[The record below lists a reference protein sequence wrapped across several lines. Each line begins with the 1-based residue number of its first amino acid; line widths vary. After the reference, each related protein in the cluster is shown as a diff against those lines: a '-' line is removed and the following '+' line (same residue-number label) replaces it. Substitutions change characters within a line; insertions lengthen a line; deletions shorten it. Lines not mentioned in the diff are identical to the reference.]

1 MGCHLIAL
9 GGAGQKALE
18 MISYACAC
26 DALYETD
33 DDLRRVPLPAL
44 SVLTADTDLSF
55 DSTAAQRYQALQ
67 TVFSA
72 AAPPHAGFHTKL
84 NLEHFAVVDPA
95 RPSVQDIARGREQL
109 FTRTLFS
116 AEKTA
121 LDARE
126 GLQGQADLG
135 MFFFADALSRLSETL
150 AQGGEFPFFDRIQT
164 ELDQGE
170 DVKVLLIGSVYGGT
184 GMSGIQSFA
193 RFLRGRFAYERLSL
207 GAALVLPPHD
217 PKTVGLHNARAAA
230 ALRQY
235 GADGLMRRSGYDDRG
250 LLDAAYLI
258 RMSGNLYAMNYAQA
272 AESAPGDLRL
282 ADWLAAR
289 SASQFFAARL
299 RGENAEGLGLYHLPR
314 TSHQPAWPCF
324 DDDRAFFRLRFGGL
338 MRAAALHLSACEPE
352 LSAGLA
358 GKSRLAPVFAP
369 FYKAAKHFGAPER
382 EALQLLQDALTEFFS
397 QVVRRMNEIQRLQ
410 PAPMPGKAEPDGFF
424 SVPALQALKTILTI
438 PGGDAAEARRAARE
452 TLPALICGGTD
463 PNFSWKRMLAQL
475 QRSRRPVSDTPS
487 AAFAAYAAA
496 LLNCAA
502 QGTAGLPALQLP
514 EPDSRGIDP
523 NHHLLTLARNLPLLP
538 DAPLCAGP
546 DVLAWETRLSALLS
560 LPHAQA
566 VRLREVAQWR
576 GLIAVLLL
584 WDGWELR
591 HNLPKLNCAPPPEGD
606 GTRAVLAAL
615 SKERLNAGLTLF
627 ILEKDVD
634 GVVFEGPLG
643 LLSPHTGLL
652 SAADPEK
659 LYGLLP
665 ECARW
670 YTPDT
675 KTFADPC
682 PLLSEPDRA
691 RLIHR
696 LKCLQALTERA
707 EPTSPLRLGG
717 GALYA
722 AADAFLGDLQ
732 NQHDLWRERFE
743 ADDPRAAKAL
753 YVRALAVFGPAVEGI
768 ERQEEEL
775 SLQDIRQN
783 PLMIRLLGE
792 PGELK
797 RGAAPS
803 ALFDSEPMTT
813 YFYHGTAFAVDSA
826 RYLLAPVNAEGE
838 PQALQALEEVLDH
851 AASPAYHRQAAKRFL
866 ELANRL
872 TSRPGASK
880 KAVSLLRA
888 WSVKHSKLAE
898 TIG

>member
-18 MISYACAC
+18 MVACACAC

-33 DDLRRVPLPAL
+33 DDLRRVPLLKL
-44 SVLTADTDLSF
+44 SVLTADTDLSA
-55 DSTAAQRYQALQ
+55 DTTAAQRYQALQ

-84 NLEHFAVVDPA
+84 TLENFPVIDPE
-95 RPSVQDIARGREQL
+95 RPDVQTIARGREQL
-109 FTRTLFS
+109 FTHTLLS

-126 GLQGQADLG
+126 GLRGHADLG

-170 DVKVLLIGSVYGGT
+170 DVKVLLVGSIYGGT
-184 GMSGIQSFA
+184 GMSGVPSFA
-193 RFLRGRFAYERLSL
+193 RFLRGRFASERLAL
-207 GAALVLPPHD
+207 GAVLLLPPHD
-217 PKTVGLHNARAAA
+217 PKTVGLYNARAAA

-235 GADGLMRRSGYDDRG
+235 GMDGLMRRSGYDDRG

-258 RMSGNLYAMNYAQA
+258 RMSGNLYANNYAQA
-272 AESAPGDLRL
+272 SGGAPGDLHL

-289 SASQFFAARL
+289 SASQFFSTRFH
-299 RGENAEGLGLYHLPR
+299 GENADALGLYHLPR

-324 DDDRAFFRLRFGGL
+324 DDDRAFFRLRFGAL
-338 MRAAALHLSACEPE
+338 MRAAALHLAECEPQ
-352 LSAGLA
+352 LTAGLT
-358 GKSRLAPVFAP
+358 GKSRLAPAFAP
-369 FYKAAKHFGAPER
+369 FYKAVKRFGAAEN
-382 EALQLLQDALTEFFS
+382 EALSVLQDALTEFFT
-397 QVVRRMNEIQRLQ
+397 QYVRRMSEVQRLQ
-410 PAPMPGKAEPDGFF
+410 PAPVPGKAEPDGFF
-424 SVPALQALKTILTI
+424 SVPAMQALQTIRTK
-438 PGGDAAEARRAARE
+438 PGADAAEARRAARE
-452 TLPALICGGTD
+452 LLPSLVCGGTD
-463 PNFSWKRMLAQL
+463 TNFTWKRMLSQL
-475 QRSRRPVSDTPS
+475 EKGRKPSSDTPS
-487 AAFAAYAAA
+487 AVFAAYAAA
-496 LLNCAA
+496 LFNCAA
-502 QGTAGLPALQLP
+502 QGTAGLPPLQLP

-538 DAPLCAGP
+538 DAPLCAGS

-627 ILEKDVD
+627 SLEKDVD

-665 ECARW
+665 DCARW
-670 YTPDT
+670 YNPET

-682 PLLSEPDRA
+682 PMLSEPDRA

-707 EPTSPLRLGG
+707 EAASPLRLGD

-753 YVRALAVFGPAVEGI
+753 YLRALAVFGPAIEGV

-783 PLMIRLLGE
+783 PLMIRLLNE

-797 RGAAPS
+797 RNAAPS

-838 PQALQALEEVLDH
+838 QQALQALEEVLEQ